1 LGACVGEAVAG
12 KQLGKK
18 AMLLGAI
25 AQSLPDIDFLFAFF
39 LDVTENLLS
48 HRGITHSLI
57 FLLLITP
64 IFAWIGYKTWPG
76 KLSWRHW
83 IFFISLEIG
92 IHLLLDS
99 LNNYGMGLLE
109 PFDHMRVALHMIF
122 VADPLFSIWPFLV
135 VIILLIM
142 GRYHR
147 KRKLWAFTGIFLAGF
162 YLVFTCI
169 NKMRIESKFT
179 NSLQHQG
186 IAYERKLTTPT
197 PFNNLLWFVTAG
209 GEDGFY
215 VGYRSVFD
223 ASDSTELHFF
233 PRNEEL
239 LKEVKDREDVRDLIR
254 FSQGFYTVEKWGDTT
269 VFNDLRFGQVAGWV
283 NPEEKFVFHY
293 FLDHPEEENILVVQR
308 GRFDGWNRESV
319 RVLWEKIKE

>member
-1 LGACVGEAVAG
+1 
-12 KQLGKK
+12 
-18 AMLLGAI
+18 MLLGAI

-48 HRGITHSLI
+48 HRGITHSLL

-64 IFAWIGYKTWPG
+64 IAAWIGYRSFPG
-76 KLSWRHW
+76 KLRWRQW
-83 IFFISLEIG
+83 VFIISLEIG

-109 PFDHMRVALHMIF
+109 PFDNMRISLHTIF
-122 VADPLFSIWPFLV
+122 VADPVFSIGPFLAA
-135 VIILLIM
+135 IILLIM
-142 GRYHR
+142 RRDYR
-147 KRKLWAFTGIFLAGF
+147 KRKVWAYTGILLAGF
-162 YLVFTCI
+162 YLIFALI
-169 NKMRIESKFT
+169 NKLTIESRFT
-179 NSLQHQG
+179 NSLQNQG

-209 GEDGFY
+209 GKDGFY

-223 ASDSTELHFF
+223 TRDSTEFQYF

-239 LKEVKDREDVRDLIR
+239 LRDVKDREDVKDLIR

-269 VFNDLRFGQVAGWV
+269 IFNDLRFGQVAGWV
-283 NPEEKFVFHY
+283 DPKAKFVFHY
-293 FLDHPEEENILVVQR
+293 FLDHPDKENILVVQR

-319 RVLWEKIKE
+319 RVLWEKIKN

>member
-1 LGACVGEAVAG
+1 MGACIGEVVAG

-18 AMLLGAI
+18 AMLMGAI

-39 LDVTENLLS
+39 LDVTENLLA
-48 HRGITHSLI
+48 HRGFTHSLL

-64 IFAWIGYKTWPG
+64 LVAWIGYKTWPG
-76 KLSWRHW
+76 KLTWRNW
-83 IFFISLEIG
+83 VFFISVEIG

-99 LNNYGMGLLE
+99 LNNYGTGLLE
-109 PFDHMRVALHMIF
+109 PFDHMRVALHTIF
-122 VADPLFSIWPFLV
+122 VADPLFSIWPFIGLV
-135 VIILLIM
+135 TLLIL
-142 GRYHR
+142 GKTHR
-147 KRKLWAFTGIFLAGF
+147 KRKLFASTGIWLAGF
-162 YLVFTCI
+162 YLVFAFI
-169 NKMRIESKFT
+169 NKMRIEDRFT
-179 NSLQHQG
+179 RSLQNQG

-223 ASDSTELHFF
+223 NRDTTELHYF

-239 LKEVKDREDVRDLIR
+239 LKDVKDRQDVRDLIR

-269 VFNDLRFGQVAGWV
+269 IFNDLRFGQIAGWV

-293 FLDHPEEENILVVQR
+293 FLDHPDEENILVVQR
-308 GRFDGWNRESV
+308 GRFDGWNRESI
-319 RVLWEKIKE
+319 RKLSEKVKE

>member
-1 LGACVGEAVAG
+1 MVAG

-18 AMLLGAI
+18 AMLMGAI

-39 LDVTENLLS
+39 LDVSENLLA
-48 HRGITHSLI
+48 HRGITHSLL

-64 IFAWIGYKTWPG
+64 LVSWIGYRTWRG

-83 IFFISLEIG
+83 IFFISVEIG
-92 IHLLLDS
+92 IHLFLDS

-109 PFDHMRVALHMIF
+109 PFDHMRIALHTIF
-122 VADPLFSIWPFLV
+122 VADPLFSLWPFIGLV
-135 VIILLIM
+135 TLLIL
-142 GRYHR
+142 GKTHR
-147 KRKLWAFTGIFLAGF
+147 KRTLLASAAICLAGF
-162 YLVFTCI
+162 YLVFAFI
-169 NKMRIESKFT
+169 NKMRIEDRFI
-179 NSLQHQG
+179 NSLQNQG

-223 ASDSTELHFF
+223 TRDTTELHYF

-239 LKEVKDREDVRDLIR
+239 LKDVKDREDVRDLIR

-269 VFNDLRFGQVAGWV
+269 IFNDLRFGQVAGWV
-283 NPEEKFVFHY
+283 DPKAKFVFHY
-293 FLDHPEEENILVVQR
+293 FLDLPEEENILVVQR
-308 GRFDGWNRESV
+308 GRFDGWDRESL
-319 RVLWEKIKE
+319 RTLWEKIKK